1 MNKKL
6 CVSRRITGLCGRLD
20 YYLTESRYE
29 DKTDGIRAVVFG
41 VEINKI
47 LFDKD
52 EIEQIKKSR
61 VDDLSAERSRVV
73 EFIYMLSEMEVMP
86 ESLED
91 IVSDFVNDDFFINLN
106 IRKKSA

>member
-29 DKTDGIRAVVFG
+29 DSKEKISTVVFG

-47 LFDKD
+47 SFHKNGD
-52 EIEQIKKSR
+52 EIIQKKR
-61 VDDLSAERSRVV
+61 VNDLSVERNRVV

-106 IRKKSA
+106 IREKSA

>member
-6 CVSRRITGLCGRLD
+6 CVSRRITGVHGRLD

-29 DKTDGIRAVVFG
+29 DKTDKIQAVVFG

-47 LFDKD
+47 FFDKED
-52 EIEQIKKSR
+52 NEQILKSR
-61 VDDLSAERSRVV
+61 VDDLSPEKSRVL

-91 IVSDFVNDDFFINLN
+91 IVSDFVDDDFFINFN
-106 IRKKSA
+106 IREKSA

>member
-6 CVSRRITGLCGRLD
+6 CVSRRITGIDGRLD

-29 DKTDGIRAVVFG
+29 DSKEKISTVVFG

-47 LFDKD
+47 SYDKNGD
-52 EIEQIKKSR
+52 EIIQKKR
-61 VDDLSAERSRVV
+61 VNDLSVERNRVV

-106 IRKKSA
+106 IREKSA

>member
-6 CVSRRITGLCGRLD
+6 CVSRRITGIPGRLD

-29 DKTDGIRAVVFG
+29 DKNEGIKTVVFG

-47 LFDKD
+47 LFDK
-52 EIEQIKKSR
+52 EGAEQVYKCH
-61 VDDLSAERSRVV
+61 VGDLSPEKNRVID
-73 EFIYMLSEMEVMP
+73 FLYMLGEMEAMP

-91 IVSDFVNDDFFINLN
+91 IANDFVDDDFFINFN
-106 IRKKSA
+106 MMQKSA